1 MLKRLGLSSVHALAI
16 AGLLFAA
23 GCGGGSSSHTTPTL
37 TGLSIYPGAITV
49 AQTQTVQL
57 TAYMGA
63 ATTAASWTVSSGT
76 GTITSSGLFTAPAT
90 SETDTIQATS
100 GASGGT
106 ATIIV
111 SGGAPSVLI
120 SPSAVAVPAGAQL
133 QFSTTTAGVTWTV
146 NGNGGDAV
154 HGFINTST
162 GLYVAP
168 LTPPPTGSV
177 TISAVSGGNAGT
189 ATATIVFSNASLNS
203 YVSPYNSGN
212 PQPYAFEYTGDDGS
226 GFLSVAGNFVA
237 DGNGN
242 IVNGLEDVNSAAIAP
257 TTTQINPST
266 YTVGPDGRTTANITT
281 GLGAGIVW
289 QFTLI
294 SNAHALMVRFDQ
306 TATGSGTIDIQDPTQ
321 FTNPLALGTYAFSAS
336 GLDPS
341 LFPAAVVGRFF
352 GTSGTISLNNAILD
366 LNDGGTSA
374 TDASVTGGYNIDSTH
389 PGTGRGTLS
398 IDCPTFDT
406 DFGDGGAGTGTVVF
420 IFYIVDATH
429 LKIVEGDQIA
439 LLAGDVYGAPA
450 TPVNLSTSAFV
461 LGGSDNNGGAVGIGG
476 VFVTSGGAGSGGLLD
491 VNDNGGHSPNGENI
505 TSTSAGLDTTTG
517 RINLTITDMNS
528 SEFTFA
534 AYSFN
539 YIALDGS
546 PATGAVLLENDDN
559 VTVTSGV
566 AYTQTSTATPQGSF
580 ALNLT
585 GVAVSTGGEQD
596 VAGQFTTGTG
606 GAVTGT
612 LDVNNAANTGAVTS
626 SVPINTGSVITTVGS
641 NGRGNPLSLFTKFPT
656 FNLSYYVIDQNTAL
670 LLEMDGSRVMVGS
683 VGQQF

>member
-1 MLKRLGLSSVHALAI
+1 MRKRLGFLSVQALAI

-37 TGLSIYPGAITV
+37 TGLSIYPGTITV

-57 TAYMGA
+57 TAYLGA
-63 ATTAASWTVSSGT
+63 ATTVATWTVTSGT
-76 GTITSSGLFTAPAT
+76 GTITSTGLFSAPST
-90 SETDTIQATS
+90 SETDTIQATA
-100 GASGGT
+100 GANGGT
-106 ATIIV
+106 ATITV

-120 SPSAVAVPAGAQL
+120 APSAVAVPAGAQL
-133 QFSTTTAGVTWTV
+133 QFSTTTAGVSWTV

-154 HGFINTST
+154 HGFINTAT
-162 GLYVAP
+162 GLYTAP

-177 TISAVSGGNAGT
+177 TISAVSGANAGT

-203 YVSPYNSGN
+203 YVSPYSAGN
-212 PQPYAFEYTGDDGS
+212 PQPYAFAYTGDDGS
-226 GFLSVAGNFVA
+226 GFLAVDGSFVA

-242 IVNGLEDVNSAAIAP
+242 IVSGIEDVNSGFSVP
-257 TTTQINPST
+257 TTTPIEAST

-294 SNAHALMVRFDQ
+294 SNAHALLVRFDEN
-306 TATGSGTIDIQDPTQ
+306 ATGSGTIDIQDPTQ
-321 FTNPLALGTYAFSAS
+321 FTNPLALNTYAFSVS
-336 GLDPS
+336 GLDS
-341 LFPAAVVGRFF
+341 NTFPLGVVGRFF
-352 GTSGTISLNNAILD
+352 GTGGSISLNNAILD
-366 LNDGGTSA
+366 VNDGGTSG
-374 TDASVTGGYNIDSTH
+374 TDSSVTGGYAMDIAN

-406 DFGDGGAGTGTVVF
+406 DFGDGAAGTGTVVF
-420 IFYIVDATH
+420 VFYVVDATH
-429 LKIVEGDQIA
+429 LKIVEGDA
-439 LLAGDVYGAPA
+439 TVYLTGDVYSAPA
-450 TPVNLSTSAFV
+450 TPVNLNTSAFV
-461 LGGSDNNGGAVGIGG
+461 VGGSDNNGGAVGIGG

-491 VNDNGGHSPNGENI
+491 VNDNGGHSPSGENI

-517 RINLTITDMNS
+517 RVNLTITDMNS

-546 PATGAVLLENDDN
+546 PATGAVLLENDSN

-566 AYTQTSTATPQGSF
+566 AYSQTSTATPQGSF
-580 ALNLT
+580 AVNLT
-585 GVAVSTGGEQD
+585 GVAVSLQGEQD

-606 GAVTGT
+606 GALTGT
-612 LDVNNAANTGAVTS
+612 LDVNNAANTGRVAS
-626 SVPINTGSVITTVGS
+626 SVPLNTGSVITTVGA
-641 NGRGNPLSLFTKFPT
+641 NGRGNPLSLLTKFPT
-656 FNLSYYVIDQNTAL
+656 FTLSYYVIDQNTAL
-670 LLEMDGSRVMVGS
+670 LLEMDGSRVAVGS
-683 VGQQF
+683 IGQQY